1 MPSVRTIIPHKFFI
15 FNHASLFSHCQIPVK
30 QQLPVYYLEQIFIL
44 CAAYCAEP
52 SVTYTWV
59 WPFPLFKIMESIGGI
74 LTVKLL

>member
-52 SVTYTWV
+52 TVNLYMGLALSPVQNN
-59 WPFPLFKIMESIGGI
+59 GI
-74 LTVKLL
+74 N